1 MPHEKW
7 GETPC
12 AFVELADNTGLTAD
26 DLTLWCKQH
35 LARFKVPKRF
45 VFQAIVK
52 TSTGKVQKFPLRQ
65 RAMALAA
72 D

>member
-1 MPHEKW
+1 MPHKKW

-12 AFVELADNTGLTAD
+12 AFVELADNSSLTAD
-26 DLTLWCKQH
+26 DLIDWCKQH
-35 LARFKVPKRF
+35 LASFKVPKQF

-65 RAMALAA
+65 QASALAA
-72 D
+72 Q